1 MQIATKGRPAVAAML
16 DLALRAD
23 HGPTALATIGARQKI
38 SLSYLEL
45 LFGRL
50 RQRGLVRSTRG
61 PGGGY
66 DLARDAVDITMA
78 EIVLAVDE
86 PVQPC
91 LRASAH
97 PSRHGSLPDQRIA
110 SDWHA
115 DLEREMVQLLASV
128 SLQDLAEAQRRLC
141 PGSEPPHETVVTAAA

>member
-1 MQIATKGRPAVAAML
+1 MMQIVTKGRPAVAAML

-23 HGPTALATIGARQKI
+23 HGPIALVTISARQQI
-38 SLSYLEL
+38 SLSYLES

-50 RQRGLVRSTRG
+50 RRRGLVRSTCG

-66 DLARDAVDITMA
+66 GLARDAVDITMA

-91 LRASAH
+91 PRAAVH
-97 PSRHGSLPDQRIA
+97 PSSRGNPPDQRVA
-110 SDWHA
+110 SDWYA
-115 DLEREMVQLLASV
+115 DLEREMVQFLASV

-141 PGSEPPHETVVTAAA
+141 PGSKSPTKRW